1 MTLDEVIEKLIEAK
15 EHCVQGNSEVII
27 QHCSPRIMINNA
39 TINSVTFDSKQ
50 VYIEI

>member
-15 EHCVQGNSEVII
+15 EHCVQGNSEVKVHYSLYNMVISNI
-27 QHCSPRIMINNA
+27 
-39 TINSVTFDSKQ
+39 VFDSKQ

>member
-15 EHCVQGNSEVII
+15 EHCVQGNSEVTVHYNLHNMVISNI
-27 QHCSPRIMINNA
+27 
-39 TINSVTFDSKQ
+39 VFDSKQ